1 MIAVDL
7 CLDGSV
13 LFGISILTTYH
24 FWCISSN
31 TTTIESWEKDRILTI
46 IRRGKIREVSLVSVT
61 LRLFLSLCCSFCER
75 RVVYSSMVFNVILS
89 VGIFSVE
96 NVNFTGH

>member
-1 MIAVDL
+1 MIVVDL

-31 TTTIESWEKDRILTI
+31 TTTIESWEKDRVLTI
-46 IRRGKIREVSLVSVT
+46 IRRGKIREVSPVSVT
-61 LRLFLSLCCSFCER
+61 LFLACSL
-75 RVVYSSMVFNVILS
+75 V
-89 VGIFSVE
+89 
-96 NVNFTGH
+96 